1 MKWFWVL
8 IGLGFFQ
15 GAWAADAPAKAES
28 FDDFLL
34 DFMENAE
41 YQKSRIQFPLLSLTL
56 QMETDK
62 VDSTKIEKAQWK
74 YNEFKILRT
83 GIQVRQYDSFDR
95 KLRNTDERVISLIGN
110 DNGMLYSYF
119 FKRIDGRWFLIRILD
134 ESS

>member
-1 MKWFWVL
+1 MV
-8 IGLGFFQ
+8 GLGLFH
-15 GAWAADAPAKAES
+15 GAWAADATAKVEG

-56 QMETDK
+56 QMETDRF
-62 VDSTKIEKAQWK
+62 DSTKVEKAQWK
-74 YNEFKILRT
+74 YNDFKILRT
-83 GIQVRQYDSFDR
+83 GIQVRQYDSFER